1 MTWVVGY
8 GAFELGCVGGLFA
21 LETGVSSF
29 SFGESHA
36 GDLWLLYDVSK
47 NTDDVMPNDWS
58 RSRCTCRTRCLN

>member
-29 SFGESHA
+29 SFRESHA

-47 NTDDVMPNDWS
+47 NTDDVIPI
-58 RSRCTCRTRCLN
+58 